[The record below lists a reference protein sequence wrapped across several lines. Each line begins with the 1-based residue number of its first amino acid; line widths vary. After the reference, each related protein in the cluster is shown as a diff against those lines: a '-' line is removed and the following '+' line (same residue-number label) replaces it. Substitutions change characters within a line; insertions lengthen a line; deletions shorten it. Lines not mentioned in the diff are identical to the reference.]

1 MFQVHYK
8 LEGLVMTATHY
19 ADSDKNLWS
28 SEAEQINAAAT
39 SQQGP
44 LKINQTQK
52 RILFAEQTV
61 MFIFR
66 RISLIFAF
74 YYTISVW
81 KTVRP
86 LKTVQMNQSDSW
98 IWIPEEWW
106 TLESL
111 FFGNISLFELASL

>member
-1 MFQVHYK
+1 
-8 LEGLVMTATHY
+8 MTATHY

-74 YYTISVW
+74 YCTISVW

-86 LKTVQMNQSDSW
+86 LKTVQMNQSDDLSAHRCVKHLGRGC
-98 IWIPEEWW
+98 EK
-106 TLESL
+106 LLNSKA
-111 FFGNISLFELASL
+111 GLAILLIFNT